1 MSVAA
6 GSPRAKKLRLLGGFA
21 LGAIGF
27 AFVVRLM
34 LRQRD
39 ALSGALDAL
48 RPWPLVASVLLL
60 GLTFWMAAVAWR
72 WVIRWMGQ
80 PAPGVGRL
88 LSVWMLSGI
97 ARYVPGK
104 VWQFLAAAALA
115 QHAQMNARSLVASVL
130 VYSGLSLTAAGV
142 IAALSLPIV
151 FGVSTLTI
159 ALMLAGIMVGVVAVH
174 PRVIGSALRLSN
186 RALRDQP
193 ATWSGTWV
201 HGIALMLYASA
212 AWVIYGFAFHLLANS
227 LAGVSITHA
236 PALIGIS
243 AIAFVAGQ
251 IAFIIPAGLG
261 VRELAFAQLLTPLLG
276 PAHALLLAV
285 AARVWVA
292 GVEVLGVIV
301 AVAADRL
308 LGEPLSQPQNGPPH
322 AKTNRSEA

>member
-6 GSPRAKKLRLLGGFA
+6 GSAPTRVVRLFAGFA

-27 AFVVRLM
+27 AFVVRMM
-34 LRQRD
+34 LAQR
-39 ALSGALDAL
+39 AELANALDSL
-48 RPWPLVASVLLL
+48 RPLPLIGSVLLL

-72 WVIRWMGQ
+72 WVIGWMGQ

-115 QHAQMNARSLVASVL
+115 QHARMNARSMIASVL

-151 FGVSTLTI
+151 FGPSTTTI
-159 ALMLAGIMVGVVAVH
+159 LLLLLGVIIGVVVVH
-174 PRVIGSALRLSN
+174 PRVIGTALRLSK
-186 RALRDQP
+186 RALRDSP
-193 ATWSGTWV
+193 ATWSGSWAN
-201 HGIALMLYASA
+201 GIALMVYASV
-212 AWVIYGFAFHLLANS
+212 AWVIYGFAFHLLTNS
-227 LAGVSITHA
+227 LTGLSIGSA
-236 PALIGIS
+236 PAMIGIS

-261 VRELAFAQLLTPLLG
+261 VRELAFTQLLTPLLG
-276 PAHALLLAV
+276 PAMAALVAV

-292 GVEVLGVIV
+292 GTEVLGVIV

-308 LGEPLSQPQNGPPH
+308 LGEPLSQLENGPPH
-322 AKTNRSEA
+322 AETNRPEA